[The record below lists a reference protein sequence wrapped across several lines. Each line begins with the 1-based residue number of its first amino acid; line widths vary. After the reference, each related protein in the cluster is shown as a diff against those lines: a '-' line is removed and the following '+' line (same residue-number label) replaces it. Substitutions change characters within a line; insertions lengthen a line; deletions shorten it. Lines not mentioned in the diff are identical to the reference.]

1 LDSIAGDQQKV
12 GAFRVLSFLKPSY
25 PADESARQAAV
36 DRYQVAS
43 KRSRAADA
51 LVAEAAQLFD
61 AKFGIATVIDR
72 EQMIV
77 NARYRSD
84 LQEIDRAVSFCGHT
98 ILNPQNV
105 MVIFNASIDRRFAG
119 NPLVRGAPHIA
130 FYVGAPLIA
139 PCGAVLGALCAI
151 DNLPRAQLLPG
162 ARAELQRLA
171 ARVTEELL
179 D

>member
-1 LDSIAGDQQKV
+1 M
-12 GAFRVLSFLKPSY
+12 LSFIKPSY
-25 PADESARQAAV
+25 PVDEAERQAAV
-36 DRYQVAS
+36 DRYGVAA
-43 KRSRAADA
+43 RQSRAADA

-72 EQMIV
+72 EKMIV

-84 LQEIDRAVSFCGHT
+84 IQEIDRAISFCGHA
-98 ILNPQNV
+98 ILNPHNV

-119 NPLVRGAPHIA
+119 NPLVRGSPHIA
-130 FYVGAPLIA
+130 FYVGAPLVA

-151 DNLPRAQLLPG
+151 DSLPRAQLLPG

-171 ARVTEELL
+171 GRVTEKLL
-179 D
+179 G